1 MLYLSFKM
9 NNSEYNPTNS
19 NLGDLRSDIA
29 ATTDALKITVNKL
42 VQRGENLDALNN
54 RAEDLNST
62 SIHFRGAARRVR
74 RQMWWQN
81 CRLTLFIS
89 MFLT

>member
-1 MLYLSFKM
+1 MLYFSFKM

-19 NLGDLRSDIA
+19 NISDLRSDIT

-42 VQRGENLDALNN
+42 VQRGEQLDALNN
-54 RAEDLNST
+54 RAEDLNSS

-81 CRLTLFIS
+81 CKLTFFIS
-89 MFLT
+89 MFTI